1 MLVKEILNTDISP
14 LKLTDNVATALM
26 KIELLHSN
34 KFCVVDEE
42 DKVIGMASLEKLIEV
57 VDEESTLDEVELD
70 KPLTVPKDQHLFEA
84 SRVMLA
90 KELFLIPVVDEEMYF
105 QGMIKKRDLL
115 SALGDAFNLSSFGSV
130 IAVEMAQGD
139 FTLADLVR
147 IIEMEGVKI
156 LGVAVQQPRAENPS
170 YRISF
175 KLNIEDSSAISS
187 SLRRFGYTIISEAN
201 SKALEN
207 NFSDRADELIRYLDI

>member
-1 MLVKEILNTDISP
+1 MLVNEILNTDISP

-84 SRVMLA
+84 SRLMLA

-115 SALGDAFNLSSFGSV
+115 SALGDAFNLSSYGSV

-147 IIEMEGVKI
+147 IIEMEGAKI